1 MKVVKPDY
9 SSSKSKKEQVEEMF
23 DNVASNYD
31 FLNRFLS
38 LRIDVIWRK
47 KAIKYLQ
54 KSEPKLILDVATG
67 TADLAIE
74 MNKQLNPNKI
84 IGIDLSEQMLDV
96 GRKKLSKLYLAQKI
110 HIQKGDCENLAFENN
125 YFDAVAVS
133 FGVRNFENLDK
144 GLSEINRVLKPSGK
158 LVVLEFSNPK
168 SFPFKQIFNFYFN
181 FILPSISKLV
191 NKQSGNAYNYLPESV
206 KFFPEGEDFAK
217 HLLNCSFTNIIVK
230 PLTFGTCTIYVAQK

>member
-96 GRKKLSKLYLAQKI
+96 GRKKLSKLY
-110 HIQKGDCENLAFENN
+110 
-125 YFDAVAVS
+125 
-133 FGVRNFENLDK
+133 
-144 GLSEINRVLKPSGK
+144 
-158 LVVLEFSNPK
+158 
-168 SFPFKQIFNFYFN
+168 
-181 FILPSISKLV
+181 
-191 NKQSGNAYNYLPESV
+191 
-206 KFFPEGEDFAK
+206 
-217 HLLNCSFTNIIVK
+217 
-230 PLTFGTCTIYVAQK
+230 